1 MMSGDQ
7 RFVGKPGQG
16 MLNRFEPTGESGPIE
31 DPTEREER
39 LNELQLPPDE
49 KELALESARLAD
61 LCRYFSEEKM
71 DVPADLVD
79 RMASL
84 SRLQPGERV
93 RELLS
98 INQALMEYLNR
109 VGSDP
114 QLWQ

>member
-7 RFVGKPGQG
+7 KSLRKPRQG
-16 MLNRFEPTGESGPIE
+16 MLNKFDPAGEWEPIE
-31 DPTEREER
+31 DPTEREDR
-39 LNELQLPPDE
+39 LNQLPTDE

-61 LCRYFSEEKM
+61 LCKYFSQEKM
-71 DVPADLVD
+71 DLPARLLD
-79 RMASL
+79 RIRGL
-84 SRLQPGERV
+84 SRLQPRERV

-109 VGSDP
+109 VGSGP

>member
-1 MMSGDQ
+1 MMSDDQ

-39 LNELQLPPDE
+39 LNELQLPIDE

-61 LCRYFSEEKM
+61 LCQYFTQGKM
-71 DVPADLVD
+71 DVPADLLD
-79 RMASL
+79 RIGRL
-84 SRLQPGERV
+84 SRLQPRERV

-109 VGSDP
+109 VGSGSEVC
-114 QLWQ
+114 Q

>member
-7 RFVGKPGQG
+7 RSLRKPRQG
-16 MLNRFEPTGESGPIE
+16 MLDKFEPAGESGPIE
-31 DPTEREER
+31 DPTEREDHF
-39 LNELQLPPDE
+39 NQLPTDE

-61 LCRYFSEEKM
+61 LCRYFSEEQM

-79 RMASL
+79 RIRRL

-109 VGSDP
+109 VGSGP

>member
-7 RFVGKPGQG
+7 RSLRKPRQG
-16 MLNRFEPTGESGPIE
+16 MLDKFEPAGESGPIE

-39 LNELQLPPDE
+39 FYQLPTDE

-61 LCRYFSEEKM
+61 LCKFFSEEQM

-79 RMASL
+79 RIRRL
-84 SRLQPGERV
+84 SRLEPRERV

-109 VGSDP
+109 VGSGP

>member
-1 MMSGDQ
+1 MTRDEASL
-7 RFVGKPGQG
+7 RKPRQG
-16 MLNRFEPTGESGPIE
+16 MLNKFERGGESGPIE

-39 LNELQLPPDE
+39 VNQLPPKE
-49 KELALESARLAD
+49 RELALESARLAD
-61 LCRYFSEEKM
+61 LCHYLSQEKM
-71 DVPADLVD
+71 DIPRDLLD
-79 RMASL
+79 RIGML

-109 VGSDP
+109 VGSGP